1 MDRRNRLAE
10 LEDILSEILAGIQET
25 LQSGQRL
32 DEEFQDALADMID
45 AATDEMDSI
54 RQEIGTEEQA
64 NQPEPPEG
72 PPSAPEGPIEAA
84 MPQGAD
90 LLWILSGGQP
100 EAFINYARTF
110 PDAGLNALANNPQA
124 LATVLQRLEQLMP
137 QGERGSADGID
148 RAPLDSSNI
157 YGFQYDPRSGDL
169 KVRFQSGSIYGYKG
183 VPKQIYQIFANGAV
197 PAKTSGKNNYGQWWI
212 GKNPSLGAAFSAL
225 IKQGGYPYQRL
236 Q

>member
-1 MDRRNRLAE
+1 MDRRARLAE
-10 LEDILSEILAGIQET
+10 LEEILNEILAGIQET

-45 AATDEMDSI
+45 AATDEMDGI
-54 RQEIGTEEQA
+54 RREIGENDSRELPPEQP
-64 NQPEPPEG
+64 QEGPRETIEPP
-72 PPSAPEGPIEAA
+72 

-100 EAFINYARTF
+100 DAFINYARSF
-110 PDAGLNALANNPQA
+110 PDAGLNALANNPTA
-124 LATVLQRLEQLMP
+124 LASVLERLEQQMP

-157 YGFQYDPRSGDL
+157 YGFQYDPKSGDL

-197 PAKTSGKNNYGQWWI
+197 PAKTDGKNEYGQWWV

-225 IKQGGYPYQRL
+225 IRQGGYPYQRL
-236 Q
+236 N

>member
-1 MDRRNRLAE
+1 MNLQRELAE
-10 LEDILSEILAGIQET
+10 LEELVDQLLRGIQEV
-25 LQSGQRL
+25 LQSGEIL
-32 DEEFQDALADMID
+32 SDEFQGMI
-45 AATDEMDSI
+45 AQELEVAMARIDEIQS
-54 RQEIGTEEQA
+54 EISAFE
-64 NQPEPPEG
+64 NKSPEPPEG
-72 PPSAPEGPIEAA
+72 PASPIAGNAP

-110 PDAGLNALANNPQA
+110 PDQGLNALANNPQA
-124 LATVLQRLEQLMP
+124 LAQVLQQLERQMP

-157 YGFQYDPRSGDL
+157 YGFQYDPKNGSL
-169 KVRFQSGSIYGYKG
+169 KVRFQSGDVYGYQG

-197 PAKTSGKNNYGQWWI
+197 PAKTSGKNEHGQWWQ

-225 IKQGGYPYQRL
+225 IKQGGYPYQKL
-236 Q
+236 T